1 MLQTADEIRQEI
13 DFNKQQLAKTMHQLE
28 HQVEERMEALSD
40 WRTPVYQY
48 PLATVLA
55 SLGAGFLLFR
65 LCDLPSPR
73 VLSMPLAEPAPAFS
87 RTRPASLLNAL
98 LTPFGGTLA
107 QRLWGFVHSRLKK

>member
-1 MLQTADEIRQEI
+1 MSQTVDEIRQEI
-13 DFNKQQLAKTMHQLE
+13 DFSKQQLAETMHQLE

-65 LCDLPSPR
+65 LCDRPSPR
-73 VLSMPLAEPAPAFS
+73 VSSVPLAELPPALSMP
-87 RTRPASLLNAL
+87 RPESLLNAL

-107 QRLWGFVHSRLKK
+107 QRLWGFAYSRFKK